1 MHEKALLIK
10 LPLPFLYQDLNQLL
24 QISTYRNQKTVSIL
38 NVVTF
43 IDIFTFET
51 TVIQGKGEK

>member
-1 MHEKALLIK
+1 MHEKALLVK
-10 LPLPFLYQDLNQLL
+10 LPLPFLYQDLNKLL

-38 NVVTF
+38 NVTF